1 MKTEQPQQPGPLFP
15 QMVSIA
21 LGRLK
26 NRLQHGYQKAYPDLR
41 EIIELVLDE
50 EEAKAR
56 EISLFPHLIL
66 PDLVDAHFA
75 KLGLRP
81 AETRYETPG
90 FSQDFS
96 ATALSESALAS
107 CAY

>member
-1 MKTEQPQQPGPLFP
+1 MKTEQLQQPGPLFP
-15 QMVSIA
+15 QIVSIA
-21 LGRLK
+21 LDRLK
-26 NRLQHGYQKAYPDLR
+26 KRLQHGYQKAYPDLG

-66 PDLVDAHFA
+66 PDLADTHFA

-81 AETRYETPG
+81 AETRHETPG
-90 FSQDFS
+90 FSQDFTT
-96 ATALSESALAS
+96 TAMPKTALAS
-107 CAY
+107 CG